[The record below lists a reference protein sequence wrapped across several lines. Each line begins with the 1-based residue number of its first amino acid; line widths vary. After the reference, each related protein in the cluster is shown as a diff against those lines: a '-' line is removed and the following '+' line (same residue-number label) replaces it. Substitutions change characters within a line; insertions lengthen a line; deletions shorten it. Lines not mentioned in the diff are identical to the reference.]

1 MNAPKHLGLLL
12 LASLLAVGACT
23 CGDSNGDPDGGPDS
37 GVPPEVIEGL
47 RSLTLSPD
55 DVTLTVV
62 GDVPAT
68 QAFKVTGHFA
78 NDKQK
83 DLTQYAEFFL
93 DDARLG
99 TFSGPD
105 YTSSIIVGGITTVRA
120 SVATFSAEG
129 RLEVQ
134 LKKTATDGDPT
145 LPSNPGSFFGG
156 TVDPARAPT
165 LVYPNDGVMLPPN
178 LGGIEIHFRKVNNAN
193 TLFELA
199 FSGPQTDARVY
210 VRCSMPNGVLR
221 PFDAPDGCIYQM
233 NPQVWTWL
241 AESNRGGGALTL
253 VVRAT
258 DDSGTGAVGVSAPL
272 SIQIARADL
281 QGGLYYW
288 TTTDSRVMRFDFA
301 SRASSAPSLA
311 VDRAQANHG
320 CVGCHSLSRSGKTL
334 VASVGGQ
341 NPPGV
346 SDQGGK
352 VLLYDVATDTAKV
365 PFGTIAERSQFF
377 AWNQDGTEYV
387 GVYGDSG
394 ATDYG
399 VMRFDGNTGVKLGS
413 IPSTGT
419 AEFPATH
426 PDWSPD
432 GEHVVYVRQGKREV
446 LDPMQHFNT
455 NQRFGKGSIRM
466 VSRTGAGWSAPITV
480 VPEASGRNRYY
491 PAVAPDSQY
500 LVFNE
505 SNCPIGELH
514 RWCNADTDPDASLWV
529 APLQANA
536 TMTALTRANTG
547 GVMDGAVT
555 SLSNSFPRWNPFEVR
570 GNAGSDS
577 RLHWLTFSST
587 RRYGLR
593 MPPEGGIENP
603 KGTLLWMSAV
613 DPADVAAG
621 RDGSAPAFVLP
632 IQDVRTSNHVAQWA
646 QYAVVDQCSV
656 AGEGCQIGG
665 ATCCNGLTCT
675 SVSENPVLPCDQAG
689 NCACRPTVAC
699 GISGEACSASSPCCG
714 GLACQGPGG
723 GACTGADCVCQPSC
737 GAIGQGCGDGF
748 GPCCGGLLCIGTSG
762 GACSGGA
769 CACQLVID

>member
-12 LASLLAVGACT
+12 LASLLAVGGCT
-23 CGDSNGDPDGGPDS
+23 CGDGGGDPDGG
-37 GVPPEVIEGL
+37 GNVPPEVIDGL
-47 RSLTLSPD
+47 RSLTLSPA
-55 DVTLTVV
+55 DVTLTVE

-68 QAFKVTGHFA
+68 QSYTVTGHFK
-78 NDKQK
+78 NDSQK

-99 TFSGPD
+99 TFNGRD
-105 YTSSIIVGGITTVRA
+105 YTSSIIVGGETTVRA

-129 RLEVQ
+129 RLELQ
-134 LKKTATDGDPT
+134 LKKTATDGNPT

-156 TVDPARAPT
+156 PEDATRAPL

-178 LGGIEIHFRKVNNAN
+178 LGGFEIHFRKRHAST
-193 TLFELA
+193 TLFELN
-199 FSGPQTDARVY
+199 FSGPQTDARIY
-210 VRCSMPNGVLR
+210 VRCSMPPGVQL
-221 PFDAPDGCIYQM
+221 PFDAPDGCIHQM
-233 NPQVWTWL
+233 SPQVWTWL
-241 AESNRGGGALTL
+241 AESNRGGAPLTL
-253 VVRAT
+253 TVRAT
-258 DDSGTGAVGVSAPL
+258 DDSGTGPVGTSAP
-272 SIQIARADL
+272 ITVKVARAEL

-320 CVGCHSLSRSGKTL
+320 CVGCHALSRSGKAL

-365 PFGTIAERSQFF
+365 PFGSIAERGQFF
-377 AWNQDGTEYV
+377 AWNPQGTEYV
-387 GVYGDSG
+387 GVYGDAG
-394 ATDYG
+394 ATDFG
-399 VMRFDGNTGVKLGS
+399 VMRFDGNTGAKLGTL
-413 IPSTGT
+413 PGTGT
-419 AEFPATH
+419 ADFPATH

-432 GEHVVYVRQGKREV
+432 GEHVVYVRQGVRAV
-446 LDPMQHFNT
+446 LDAQQHFNT

-466 VSRTGAGWSAPITV
+466 VSREGSGWSAPLTV
-480 VPEASGRNRYY
+480 VPEAPGRNRYY
-491 PAVAPDSQY
+491 PAVAPDSRY

-505 SNCPIGELH
+505 SNCPLDDLH
-514 RWCNADTDPDASLWV
+514 RWCNADTDPDATLWA

-536 TMTALTRANTG
+536 TLTPLTRANAG

-570 GNAGSDS
+570 GNEGSTS

-593 MPPEGGIENP
+593 MPPDGGLENP

-613 DPADVAAG
+613 DPDEVAAG

-656 AGEGCQIGG
+656 AGEGCQTGG
-665 ATCCNGLTCT
+665 AACCNGLTCT

-699 GISGEACSASSPCCG
+699 GISGEGCSAGSPCCS
-714 GLACQGPGG
+714 GLACQAPGG
-723 GACTGADCVCQPSC
+723 GACTGEDCACQPNC
-737 GAIGQGCGDGF
+737 GALGQGCGAGL
-748 GPCCGGLLCIGTSG
+748 GACCGGLLCMSPSG
-762 GACSGGA
+762 NACTGGD
-769 CACQLVID
+769 CACRLVID